1 MRIKFYGCINTLNNI
16 KTAIDIFCQLEN
28 EGNEY
33 PYLEECF
40 IYESDD
46 LSCLAIYRQDED
58 TLNIRQVYEY
68 YDKHELN

>member
-1 MRIKFYGCINTLNNI
+1 MRIKFDGRINTINNI
-16 KTAIDIFCQLEN
+16 ETAIDIFIQLEN

-33 PYLEECF
+33 PCLEECF

-58 TLNIRQVYEY
+58 MLNIRQVYEH